1 MATELSHV
9 CHMYV
14 TCMGNALPLPS
25 GVHLPRTT
33 QLVCIHTS
41 VSPPATTCVCV
52 CVLCVCVLC
61 VCVCATWHG
70 TIESHF
76 TELVHVI
83 ALLLP
88 QRLLLTIS
96 LITLS
101 VVVDAFNVYAIVIR
115 IDCLATNWT
124 DSTLMTS
131 PLHNTRSS

>member
-1 MATELSHV
+1 MYGERVTPAIRRSLAAYNSTCVHPYVCLSSRNY
-9 CHMYV
+9 M
-14 TCMGNALPLPS
+14 
-25 GVHLPRTT
+25 
-33 QLVCIHTS
+33 
-41 VSPPATTCVCV
+41 CVCV

-101 VVVDAFNVYAIVIR
+101 VVVEAFDAYAILIR